1 MPENET
7 SRLMSRNRWL
17 TSTGGLWVGAAAPVQ
32 EDCQVEDLILPSLR
46 RALEGAISVGTKIFG
61 SPCFRPTEIGLTIR
75 GPLRNTSNS
84 WDLQSS
90 CASVTRASQT
100 RGELLHWL
108 SAEFPANGPKAKEV
122 RMATAAEE
130 RRAVLLRGDDNVAV
144 AAQPIPKGFVL
155 SLGGRAVEVREP
167 VALGHKVALA
177 DIAEGEP
184 VRKYGQV
191 IGFASKPIAAGAWV
205 HVHNVKADLFE
216 RDYAFASEHPSVPT
230 AEPRTFQ
237 GYLRPDGRVGT
248 RNYVAVVSTV
258 NCSASTSR
266 YIAER
271 FKGDAWKQDFPNV
284 DGVFAIT
291 HKGGCAMP
299 FEGQDHKTL
308 ERVLAGFATHP
319 NVAAYVLVGLGCEVS
334 FAQHVVESQ
343 DLVVLGSV
351 RRQGSGVEKV
361 RPRMLNI
368 QEQGGIT
375 RTVEAAV
382 SAVNQLLS
390 EANSWVRGEQPASRI
405 QMAMECGG
413 SDGNS
418 GVTANPALGVA
429 ADMLIAQGG
438 TAVLGETT
446 EIYGAEHLLTRRAVS
461 REVGEKLV
469 ARIKWW
475 EWYTGLFGAEIN
487 NNPSPGNKNGGLTT
501 IYEKSLG
508 ALAKAGTTPLVDV
521 VGYAER
527 VDTPGLVFM
536 DTPGY
541 DPVCTT
547 GLVAGGANV
556 LVFTTGRGSV
566 LGLKPTPC
574 IKVATNSPMFDRM
587 ADDMDLNTGTVLE
600 GESVESAGR
609 RIFEMILE
617 VASGQRTKSER
628 QGVGEEEFDPW
639 QIGPV
644 L

>member
-1 MPENET
+1 
-7 SRLMSRNRWL
+7 
-17 TSTGGLWVGAAAPVQ
+17 
-32 EDCQVEDLILPSLR
+32 
-46 RALEGAISVGTKIFG
+46 
-61 SPCFRPTEIGLTIR
+61 
-75 GPLRNTSNS
+75 
-84 WDLQSS
+84 
-90 CASVTRASQT
+90 
-100 RGELLHWL
+100 
-108 SAEFPANGPKAKEV
+108 
-122 RMATAAEE
+122 MATAVEGQ
-130 RRAVLLRGDDNVAV
+130 RAVLLRGDDNVAV
-144 AAQPIPKGFVL
+144 AARPIPTGFVL
-155 SLGGRAVEVREP
+155 RLGGREVEAREP
-167 VALGHKVALA
+167 VALGHKIAVA
-177 DIAEGEP
+177 DIADGEP
-184 VRKYGQV
+184 VRKYGQI
-191 IGFASKPIAAGAWV
+191 IGFASRPIAAGSWV

-216 RDYAFASEHPSVPT
+216 RDYAFATERPPVPE
-230 AEPRTFQ
+230 AEPRTFR

-266 YIAER
+266 YIADR
-271 FKGDAWKQDFPNV
+271 FRGDAWRADFPNV
-284 DGVFAIT
+284 DGVFAVT

-334 FAQHVVESQ
+334 FAQHVVDSQ
-343 DLVVLGSV
+343 DLVVLGGV
-351 RRQGSGVEKV
+351 RRGRADTGGGKV

-368 QEQGGIT
+368 QEHGGIT

-382 SAVNQLLS
+382 AAVHQLLP
-390 EANSWVRGEQPASRI
+390 EANSWARSEQPASKLHL
-405 QMAMECGG
+405 AMECGG

-429 ADMLIAQGG
+429 ADLVVAQGG

-446 EIYGAEHLLTRRAVS
+446 EIYGAEHMLTRRAVS
-461 REVGEKLV
+461 RAVGEKLV

-475 EWYTGLFGAEIN
+475 EWYSGVFGAEIN

-527 VDTPGLVFM
+527 IDTPGLVFM

-541 DPVCTT
+541 DPPCTT

-574 IKVATNSPMFDRM
+574 IKVATNTPMYDRM
-587 ADDMDLNTGTVLE
+587 SDDMDMNTGTVLE
-600 GESVESAGR
+600 GESVDSAGR
-609 RIFEMILE
+609 RMFALILD
-617 VASGQRTKSER
+617 VAGGLRTKSEQ

-639 QIGPV
+639 HIGPT